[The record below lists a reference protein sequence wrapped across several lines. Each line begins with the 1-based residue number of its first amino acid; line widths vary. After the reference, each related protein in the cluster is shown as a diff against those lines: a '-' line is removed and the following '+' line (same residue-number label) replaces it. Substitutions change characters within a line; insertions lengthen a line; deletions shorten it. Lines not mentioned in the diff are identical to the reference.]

1 MRKTL
6 LLLAIVIV
14 VVALL
19 LLVTW
24 MSSREERGVPLAPAP
39 VADDVARP
47 AADLERPAD
56 PHGSRADSRVAVR
69 TDGSPGASSAPVGTK
84 LECTLRVHVVLPPG
98 VDRLPRDLDVRIS
111 SELGVV
117 HDAHAEGDRDL
128 TVRGLR
134 PGAYVIVAKAPGW
147 RRVWKRVTIDPP
159 APGAT
164 HDTPPETRAE
174 IALQRA
180 HRIHVRWRTPAGRPI
195 LEGLADT
202 HVPTAPVDSFE
213 ELQAGID
220 RTRDSKEATS
230 RRTALH
236 VVATEGAP
244 PRLGRIPD
252 WKTLAEYS
260 LYAMVQRDAD
270 GHTTASASPWLA
282 SRAPVEYENPPLDA
296 FAALEVDVDGPVHV
310 SVWRDRVRI
319 DTALVASDQDEVV
332 FTTTSEA
339 LDVPV
344 APVTVRVVDDET
356 GEPLDDATVDE
367 SLAGRSEANAQGI
380 ARANVGLGRATFTI
394 GAPGHD
400 PLVVHRTLED
410 ASPVDLGV
418 ARLRRSV
425 GESDEETLAY
435 VAKFR
440 VRRPDGAPL
449 DGIALELVRFESY
462 DRENGTMET
471 STVFTRATSRPEGA
485 PDRALASSVVLN
497 GASGVVMF
505 AARKPERYVLR
516 GVDPKLDV
524 EPRLVPP
531 EAFRR
536 TRNVNGA
543 EREDASDVIAGEVV
557 VGAPRVACIRFAQPP
572 ARGTKIVIETVDGL
586 PVRVLDVD
594 DFGIVSTW
602 LGARDHRLHLIENGE
617 ATPSLR
623 FTVDRDP
630 FVLELS
636 R

>member
-19 LLVTW
+19 VLVTW
-24 MSSREERGVPLAPAP
+24 MSSREEPGVPLAPVP
-39 VADDVARP
+39 VKDEVVRP
-47 AADLERPAD
+47 AADLERPA
-56 PHGSRADSRVAVR
+56 PSREPRADSRVAAG
-69 TDGSPGASSAPVGTK
+69 TDASARASSAAVGTK

-98 VDRLPRDLDVRIS
+98 VEHLPRDLDVRIS
-111 SELGVV
+111 SEWGVV

-128 TVRGLR
+128 TVRGLHA
-134 PGAYVIVAKAPGW
+134 GTYVIVAKAPGW
-147 RRVWKRVTIDPP
+147 RRVWKRVTVDPP
-159 APGAT
+159 APAAT
-164 HDTPPETRAE
+164 RDTPAETHAE

-180 HRIHVRWRTPAGRPI
+180 HRIRVRWRTPAGRPI
-195 LEGLADT
+195 LEGLAET

-213 ELQAGID
+213 DLQAGID
-220 RTRDSKEATS
+220 RERDSNAAVST
-230 RRTALH
+230 RTTLRAI
-236 VVATEGAP
+236 ATEGIP
-244 PRLGRIPD
+244 PRLGPVPD
-252 WKTLAEYS
+252 WQSLTDHP
-260 LYAMVQRDAD
+260 LYAIVQRDAD
-270 GHTTASASPWLA
+270 GHTTSSASPWLA
-282 SRAPVEYENPPLDA
+282 SRAPVEDPNPPLDA
-296 FAALEVDVDGPVHV
+296 FAMLEVDVDGPVHV

-367 SLAGRSEANAQGI
+367 VLSGRSNTNARGI
-380 ARANVGLGRATFTI
+380 ARANVALGRATFTI
-394 GAPGHD
+394 GAPEHD

-410 ASPVDLGV
+410 AAPADLGV

-425 GESDEETLAY
+425 GDSDEETLAY

-449 DGIALELVRFESY
+449 DGIALELVRLESY
-462 DRENGTMET
+462 DREAGTMET
-471 STVFTRATSRPEGA
+471 STVFTRASSRPDGA
-485 PDRALASSVVLN
+485 PDRAPASSVVLN
-497 GASGVVMF
+497 DTPGFVAF
-505 AARKPERYVLR
+505 AVRKPERFVLR

-536 TRNVNGA
+536 SKNVNGSD
-543 EREDASDVIAGEVV
+543 REDASDVIAGDVV
-557 VGAPRVACIRFAQPP
+557 VGAPRVACIRFAEPP

-630 FVLELS
+630 FALEIT